1 MIFFVF
7 FLRSLT
13 QVIEKYSLV
22 YFNFQV
28 IFPTG
33 VKVDIERNY
42 WGIDVTILT
51 NRAQGK
57 ESGICLYEERM
68 DRALSIDDYGRLQ
81 RYDLKPAKEL
91 GLIPIII

>member
-1 MIFFVF
+1 M
-7 FLRSLT
+7 
-13 QVIEKYSLV
+13 

-51 NRAQGK
+51 NRAKGK
-57 ESGICLYEERM
+57 EWGTCLYEERM
-68 DRALSIDDYGRLQ
+68 NRSLSIDDYGRLQ
-81 RYDLKPAKEL
+81 RYDLKPAKEFR
-91 GLIPIII
+91 LIPIII